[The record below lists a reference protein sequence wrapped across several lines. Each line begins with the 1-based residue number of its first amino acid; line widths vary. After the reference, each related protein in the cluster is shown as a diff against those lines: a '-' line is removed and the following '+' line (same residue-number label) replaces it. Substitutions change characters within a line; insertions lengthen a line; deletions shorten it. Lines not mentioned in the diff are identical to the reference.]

1 MQIHSLSYNALEPYL
16 ERESGQALVNLGLP
30 MESQYVPSERDDID
44 RIIRQVYQSP
54 SISVGKIDALP
65 GHLHRIYR
73 ITLSSTLP
81 TYHGASLMLKLPP
94 HTGDQQLSCEREAL
108 RTDSLMLGVV
118 GADGVIPTP
127 DCIRSEMEPYTI
139 DSQFLLTTCLPG
151 SCLRDVDSTFSTYE
165 RADIDRQ
172 VGFFMYKISRQRLD
186 VFGYPLQVANGIG
199 FNSWRLAFTSM
210 IDSLLV
216 DAEDRML
223 SLPYAHIKHHVSRL
237 SHVLDG
243 ISEARLVMIN
253 LGSPDSIFVD
263 EATREV
269 TGVLDFSSVVWGDSL
284 FARMFTDP
292 SPAMI
297 EGFGRTV
304 ASYGPERL
312 RRTLYDCYH
321 ALRDIVTNYVR
332 HSDDE
337 TEMIGR
343 RLLTKALKEMAA
355 TGS

>member
-1 MQIHSLSYNALEPYL
+1 MQIQTLSYNAFEPYL
-16 ERESGQALVNLGLP
+16 ERGRSQALMNLGIP
-30 MESQYVPSERDDID
+30 MDPQYVPFEQVDID
-44 RIIRQVYQSP
+44 KIIRQAYQSP

-94 HTGDQQLSCEREAL
+94 QRSNQQLSCEREAL

-139 DSQFLLTTCLPG
+139 DSQFLLTTCLSG
-151 SCLRDVDSTFSTYE
+151 SCLRDVDATFSTHE

-172 VGFFMYKISRQRLD
+172 LGFFMYKISRQRLGM
-186 VFGYPLQVANGIG
+186 FGYPLQVASGLG
-199 FNSWRLAFTSM
+199 FPSWRQAFTSM

-223 SLPYAHIKHHVSRL
+223 SLPYAHIKHHVNRL
-237 SHVLDG
+237 SPALDG
-243 ISEARLVMIN
+243 ISEARLVMID
-253 LGSPDSIFVD
+253 LGSPSSIFVS
-263 EATREV
+263 EATREI
-269 TGVLDFSSVVWGDSL
+269 TGVLDFSSVVWGDPL

-292 SPAMI
+292 RPAML

-304 ASYGPERL
+304 TGHGPERL
-312 RRTLYDCYH
+312 RRTLCVQFP
-321 ALRDIVTNYVR
+321 IVTTCGLGAELANNAV
-332 HSDDE
+332 
-337 TEMIGR
+337 
-343 RLLTKALKEMAA
+343 
-355 TGS
+355 